1 VKTKQTIAEKSLD
14 QLSDARALSNR
25 CLRLNGLL
33 LKTRYLRKMLES
45 EGVSVSKER
54 RIDEH

>member
-1 VKTKQTIAEKSLD
+1 MKIEHTIAEKSLG

-33 LKTRYLRKMLES
+33 LKSDTLE
-45 EGVSVSKER
+45 R
-54 RIDEH
+54 C